1 MNLKFYLEKLLNS
14 EEFKKFAKESPKAY
28 LCSAFFVIDGEGKDN
43 KVHFDYFIPERKKII
58 SFQMENGI
66 KKEEPENLNSEV
78 QEKISQA
85 QDVDFNEIESMIS
98 KRMEKNGISNKMQ
111 KIILSIQNYKGR
123 EILSGTVFISMM
135 GMIKIQIDL
144 KKKEI
149 IEFEK
154 KSFMDILNIVK
165 KK

>member
-1 MNLKFYLEKLLNS
+1 MNLKFYFEKLTNS

-43 KVHFDYFIPERKKII
+43 KVHFDYFIPEGKKII

-66 KKEEPENLNSEV
+66 KKEELENLNSEV